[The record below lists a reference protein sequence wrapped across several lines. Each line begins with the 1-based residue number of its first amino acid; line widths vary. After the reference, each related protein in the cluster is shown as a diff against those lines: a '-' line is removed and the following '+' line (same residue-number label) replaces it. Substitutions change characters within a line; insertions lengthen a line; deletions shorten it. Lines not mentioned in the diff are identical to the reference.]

1 MTDVHNTS
9 VRSLNMR
16 AIRSKDTKPEL
27 YVRRLL
33 HRNGFR
39 FRLHPPNLP
48 SKPDIYLP
56 KYSAVIWVH
65 GCFWHGH
72 DCHLSSLPKSN
83 VQFWNTKIEGNRKRD
98 RRQLGELNALG
109 IKVMIIW
116 ECALKG
122 KKRLSEQELLE
133 RIEEWLLSIDL
144 NCEITMHGLTSIT
157 FDTIV

>member
-1 MTDVHNTS
+1 MTDVHNAS
-9 VRSLNMR
+9 VRSRNMR

-27 YVRRLL
+27 YIRRLL

-39 FRLHPPNLP
+39 FRLHPSNLP
-48 SKPDIYLP
+48 SKPDIYMP
-56 KYSAVIWVH
+56 KYHAVIWVH

-72 DCHLSSLPKSN
+72 GCHLSNLPKSN
-83 VQFWNTKIEGNRKRD
+83 VQFWNTKIDDNRKRD

-122 KKRLSEQELLE
+122 KKRLSEQDLFESL
-133 RIEEWLLSIDL
+133 EEWLLSIDL
-144 NCEITMHGLTSIT
+144 NCQLTMNGLTSIIL
-157 FDTIV
+157 DTEQ